1 MIKMYIAGEEVV
13 CNKEFTIKEEM
24 LSTSS
29 TILNNC
35 YPKSWEQDHDYTS
48 RFYYPKDYSKCLINR
63 VEEEQTITKNGSSI
77 SFNDL
82 INPTLQDIKV
92 YGNTLQDGTPTPDN
106 PISIQTIT
114 GEQIIQVINNN
125 SITTYPLNLGSIE
138 LCKIGNYQDTI
149 YKQNGNWYI
158 RKVID
163 KVVLNGTESDVS
175 IRGTGTNYWF
185 YCFKNLNQNTP
196 GEGNGYVLSNYYR
209 ANTVYTSNTN
219 QGICVTRTSKEIRIR
234 YGQEDTLSNFL
245 NWVST
250 HNINVYYVM
259 TTPIITQI
267 TDTTIINQLENI
279 SITKGNNY
287 VTTENNTLP
296 FNLDLTIYDSGTEL
310 LFAGMV
316 KNTGNISLNPRE
328 PKYCALE
335 ILDFKDFLSTG
346 EYLDFVISNKTVLE
360 AIQMV
365 VDAISQY
372 GFILGNINILG
383 GTDIIGAYSTQ
394 EKSAYDVFQYLA
406 DITGSRWTTRMIDE
420 NTVAID
426 FYDPTLM
433 PQGIDIEYTK
443 EWWEYNLVNDL
454 KFSYGSRDYRNKQIM
469 LSNQVYGGTDY
480 SETILGDGYN
490 KNFTTAENI
499 GLVKAIYVNGTEVSF
514 STNVDKEMGID
525 TDFYYTP
532 GQNVVSSNENQD
544 SYSAGTQII
553 VTYTPLI
560 KGREVIYNTDEV
572 NRVNSQI
579 GRKGVV
585 ARYEQR
591 NDILYTEDL
600 EKIGQSYIKY
610 KGTAEVILTL
620 TTQVDIYNVGEIVYF
635 NAPIQD
641 LAQDYMVKRKSTQII
656 ATGDYSNVWY
666 TYQLTSSFNSE
677 TAINWFDNQRNKVS
691 GNISEGEYITR
702 NIDIENTANIIWDNL
717 TITEVTVTG
726 DNLLNSPL
734 DSPFIQ

>member
-48 RFYYPKDYSKCLINR
+48 RFYYPKDYSKCLIYNSR
-63 VEEEQTITKNGSSI
+63 EPQTITQSGTTLT
-77 SFNDL
+77 FNDL
-82 INPTLQDIKV
+82 LSPTLQDLQIK
-92 YGNTLQDGTPTPDN
+92 GNTLQDGTPTPNN
-106 PISIQTIT
+106 PIPIETVT
-114 GEQIIQVINNN
+114 GEQVIQVTNNN
-125 SITTYPLNLGSIE
+125 ITTTYQLSLGSIE
-138 LCKIGNYQDTI
+138 LCKIGNYQDNI

-158 RKVID
+158 HKVID
-163 KVVLNGTESDVS
+163 KIVLNGTEANVS
-175 IRGTGTNYWF
+175 ISNSGTPNWF

-209 ANTVYTSNTN
+209 ANTVYNPNTN
-219 QGICVTRTSKEIRIR
+219 EGICVTKTSKEIRIR

-259 TTPIITQI
+259 ATPIITQI
-267 TDTTIINQLENI
+267 TDTILINQLENI
-279 SITKGNNY
+279 SITKGNSY

-296 FNLDLTIYDSGTEL
+296 FDINMEVYDSGTEL

-316 KNTGNISLNPRE
+316 KNSGNISLNPRE

-365 VDAISQY
+365 VDAVTQY
-372 GFILGNINILG
+372 GFVLGNVNILG

-406 DITGSRWTTRMIDE
+406 DITGSRWTTRMVDE

-443 EWWEYNLVNDL
+443 EWWEDNLVNDL
-454 KFSYGSRDYRNKQIM
+454 KFSYGSRDYRNKQVM

-490 KNFTTAENI
+490 KNFTTTENI

-514 STNVDKEMGID
+514 STNVDKELGID

-532 GQNVVSSNENQD
+532 GQNVISSNESQD

-620 TTQVDIYNVGEIVYF
+620 TTQLDIYNVGEIVYF

-641 LAQDYMVKRKSTQII
+641 LAQNYMVKKKSTQII

-726 DNLLNSPL
+726 DNVLNSPL
-734 DSPFIQ
+734 NSPFIQ